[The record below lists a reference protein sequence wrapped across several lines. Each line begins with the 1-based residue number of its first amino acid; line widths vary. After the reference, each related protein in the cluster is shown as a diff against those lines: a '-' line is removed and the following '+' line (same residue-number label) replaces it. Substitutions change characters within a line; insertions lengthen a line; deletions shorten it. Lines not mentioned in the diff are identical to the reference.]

1 MLSQIQVN
9 IQQLD
14 RIDARIEQGFY
25 LILIGTLFVI
35 AASTMSI
42 YRNWNRK

>member
-1 MLSQIQVN
+1 MNFS

-25 LILIGTLFVI
+25 LVLIATVAVCI
-35 AASTMSI
+35 ASGLSI
-42 YRNWNRK
+42 YRNWKR